1 MITVT
6 QEIEVALS
14 AAEVWTRLGDL
25 SAADKYVQGL
35 TAVAFT
41 TSLHRGVG
49 ASRRVT
55 QGKSLRLDET
65 VVRWDEGQGF
75 SLRLHRGDRG
85 PLPPFA
91 EHFFDYG
98 VRERAGKVWLVNS
111 MRYSVRMGWLGR
123 VLDALVLR
131 RVITGAL
138 RDVTLAQ
145 KLYYESGEQVTPA
158 LLQAAKAER
167 GD

>member
-6 QEIEVALS
+6 EEIEVALNS
-14 AAEVWTRLGDL
+14 AQVWVRLRDL
-25 SAADKYVQGL
+25 SAPDKYVQGL
-35 TAVAFT
+35 TAVEFT
-41 TSLHRGVG
+41 TALHSGVG

-65 VVRWDEGQGF
+65 VVRWEDGKGF
-75 SLRLHRGDRG
+75 SLRLHRGDKG

-98 VRERAGKVWLVNS
+98 MLERAGKVWLVNS
-111 MRYSVRMGWLGR
+111 MRYSLGMGWFGR
-123 VLDALVLR
+123 VLDRLVLR
-131 RVITGAL
+131 RVIQRAL

-158 LLQAAKAER
+158 LLKAAKASAQ
-167 GD
+167 